1 MSLLRECMSLLR
13 ECLPLMSQRDIRD
26 QDSVRDKSTWSAR
39 QKYNVRDIHSLKRDI
54 HSLKRDIHSD
64 SVRDKSTW
72 SSTLHTLLRDGAH
85 SHTVLVSRLSLKRG
99 ECVSTPRESLKRSRN
114 TLTSFET

>member
-39 QKYNVRDIHSLKRDI
+39 QKYNVRDI